1 MGKQM
6 SSEWVEG
13 NIKRMLES
21 KNQKVVETGRILNEA
36 IQTNPNSIRRKINVL
51 GPDGVNRWNVVNI
64 P

>member
-1 MGKQM
+1 M